1 MASSAPPA
9 AENVA
14 HDDLCPICHLL
25 LYSPVRT
32 ECNHLLC
39 ASCMAQWADVSTLTT
54 IIPSPLDL
62 NLSAFDPHYDPT
74 PDLEAGCP
82 MCRTLTTAALDKDFA
97 ADLERRYPATY
108 KERREEEME
117 ANGARIGEDGIE
129 GLMILIGNRH
139 RFERGVD
146 EGPNKHDWTFFVRV
160 SRPDIVKE
168 VRINLHPTFR
178 PPRVVI
184 KKAPFEVRRLGW
196 GTFTIEAEIV
206 LKEQY
211 GWVKDGVGSRSQGL
225 KLDWMLSFEGRGQQG
240 RVRAKVKKVEVQV
253 VEERALRPRGQRQQL
268 EGGPENPIDVD
279 AMTRLHMDVEDGEE
293 I

>member
-1 MASSAPPA
+1 MVSSPLLASES
-9 AENVA
+9 VA

-25 LYSPVRT
+25 LFSPVRT
-32 ECNHLLC
+32 QCNHLLC
-39 ASCMAQWADVSTLTT
+39 ASCMAQWADASTLTT

-74 PDLEAGCP
+74 PDLEVGCP
-82 MCRTLTTAALDKDFA
+82 MCRTLTTGVLDMDLVAAL
-97 ADLERRYPATY
+97 EERYPNTY

-117 ANGARIGEDGIE
+117 AKGERIGEDGVE

-139 RFERGVD
+139 RLERGVD

-168 VRINLHPTFR
+168 VRVNLHPTFR

-196 GTFTIEAEIV
+196 GTFAIEAEIV
-206 LKEQY
+206 LKEPY
-211 GWVKDGVGSRSQGL
+211 GWVKDGVGIRSQGL
-225 KLDWMLSFEGRGQQG
+225 MLDWTLSFEGRGQQG
-240 RVRAKVKKVEVQV
+240 RVRAKVKKVEVAV
-253 VEERALRPRGQRQQL
+253 AEGRALRPRRPREEREEL
-268 EGGPENPIDVD
+268 GGVQGNPIDID
-279 AMTRLHMDVEDGEE
+279 ALNIDD
-293 I
+293 